1 MAITK
6 IHPITTTLTKAL
18 NYIQNPKKTDGT
30 LLVDGYGCVPE
41 TAYQQFMRTKEK
53 VDKKDGYL
61 AFHLIQSFSPGE
73 VDYETAH
80 KIGIELADKVFKGRF
95 QYVIATH
102 IDRGNVH
109 NHIIANSVSFKDFGK
124 YNSSPNSYY
133 FIRRTSDMLCKE
145 YGLSVVAE
153 PKDKGK
159 SHYEHSLD
167 KKGQSWK
174 SLLRQNIDRCIIKA
188 RDWDEFLLLMQRE
201 KYEIKSGKYIS
212 FRAEGQERF
221 TRSKTLGADYT
232 EEQIRNRIAGGKRI
246 EIESSQRVSL
256 IIDIENAMKERQ
268 KNPEAYRQWA
278 TVQNIKTMANTL
290 NFLTEHNLLD
300 YNKLSEKTEATRESY
315 NSTRTRIKEIEKR
328 LKTIDEEIHN
338 IDSYRKT
345 KPIADKLETVVFKE
359 RYRKEHEADLIIFG
373 AAEQY
378 LKKRFN
384 GGKAPLIKDLRAE
397 QKALLAKKDKLYES
411 YYSEKSE
418 LSELQATMKNV
429 DMILGRDKAQ
439 EQERSKKRMGELE

>member
-212 FRAEGQERF
+212 FRAEGQEHF

-373 AAEQY
+373 AAEKY

-397 QKALLAKKDKLYES
+397 QKALLAEKDKLYES

>member
-212 FRAEGQERF
+212 FRAEGQEHF

-397 QKALLAKKDKLYES
+397 QKALLAEKDKLYES